1 MHNAPPQAFEFES
14 EEQLAET
21 IRHLITH
28 PAWTG
33 FFVPKMEQRRDHAV
47 NLLCVQPAMRGN
59 PITDEALRQRIAVLN
74 ELLHDGVGKVLEW
87 DTLKEKND
95 EPLEYQHN
103 LDERAAQ
110 GHVGPFQ
117 MG

>member
-1 MHNAPPQAFEFES
+1 MHNNPEVFEFDS

-21 IRHLITH
+21 IRHFTTH

-33 FFVPKMEQRRDHAV
+33 FFVPNMEQRRDHAI
-47 NLLCVQPAMRGN
+47 NLLCVHPDMRGN

-74 ELLHDGVGKVLEW
+74 EILQDGVGKVLEW
-87 DTLKEKND
+87 DTLKAQND
-95 EPLEYQHN
+95 APLEYKHN
-103 LDERAAQ
+103 LEERAAL
-110 GHVGPFQ
+110 GHIGPLR